1 MSARPTL
8 HAFDRFAAQIWE
20 SLQGAPDAC
29 QRLRMQGRGSL
40 HSVFA
45 VSDLAGASMG
55 AAGLAM
61 SELIGLL
68 GVAAPSV
75 AVDRRLASLWFGTT
89 LRPQGWE
96 LPGLWDAVAGDY
108 RAADGWI
115 RLHTNAP
122 HHRAAAL
129 AVLDVPAERAAVAS
143 AVERW
148 SAQALESAVVAQ
160 GGCAAAMRGLDAW
173 AVHPQGRA
181 VHQEPLLA
189 WQTHPLSAVAS
200 DGRGAAWQPSVQRPL
215 QGLRVLDLTRIL
227 AGPAATR
234 WLAGHGAEVLRI
246 DPPGWEEP
254 GTVPEVTL
262 GKRCAR
268 LDLHANAD
276 RAVFEALLAQADVLV
291 HGYRDGALD
300 ALGFGAA
307 WRRGLNPL
315 LVDVSLNAYGWSG
328 PWRQR
333 RGFDSLVQMSA
344 GIADAGMRALGRDRP
359 TPLPL
364 QALDHATGYLMAA
377 AVTMGLV
384 HRLRGQGGS
393 TVRASLARTAH
404 LLAGGGVGDPDG
416 CELEPVDAVADFAAQ
431 EEATSWGPALRMRP
445 AVDIAGAA
453 MRWDRAACALGTA
466 AAAW

>member
-1 MSARPTL
+1 MSGHSLPL
-8 HAFDRFAAQIWE
+8 PAFDRCVARIWQA
-20 SLQGAPDAC
+20 LQGAQDAL
-29 QRLRMQGRGSL
+29 QRLDMRGQGSL
-40 HSVFA
+40 VSVFP
-45 VSDLAGASMG
+45 VSDLAAASMG

-68 GVAAPSV
+68 GAAAPSV
-75 AVDRRLASLWFGTT
+75 AVDRRLASLWFGTS
-89 LRPQGWE
+89 LHPLGWE
-96 LPGLWDAVAGDY
+96 LPALWDAVAGDY
-108 RAADGWI
+108 RTADGWI

-122 HHRAAAL
+122 HHRKAAL
-129 AVLDVPAERAAVAS
+129 AVLDVPADRAAVAA

-148 SAQALESAVVAQ
+148 TAQALESSVVAQ

-173 AVHPQGRA
+173 AEHPQGRA
-181 VHQEPLLA
+181 VQQEPLLA
-189 WQTHPLSAVAS
+189 WQSHPRAGTAPHSS
-200 DGRGAAWQPSVQRPL
+200 WRPQVQRPL
-215 QGLRVLDLTRIL
+215 HGLRVLDLTRIL

-234 WLAGHGAEVLRI
+234 WLAGHGADVLRI

-268 LDLHANAD
+268 LDLQASSD
-276 RAVFEALLAQADVLV
+276 RAVFEGLLAQADVLV

-300 ALGFGAA
+300 GLGFGAA
-307 WRRGLNPL
+307 WRREVNPL

-333 RGFDSLVQMSA
+333 RGFDSLVQLSA
-344 GIADAGMRALGRDRP
+344 GIADAGMLRLGRDRP

-377 AVTMGLV
+377 AVVMALV
-384 HRLRGQGGS
+384 RRMQGQGGS

-404 LLAGGGVGDPDG
+404 LLACDGIVDPDP
-416 CELEPVDAVADFAAQ
+416 CALAAVDEAADFGAVP
-431 EEATSWGPALRMRP
+431 EETSWGTARRLRAP
-445 AVDIAGAA
+445 VEVAGAP
-453 MRWDRAACALGTA
+453 MRWERAACALGTA
-466 AAAW
+466 AAVW